1 MGAKSQV
8 QLAKTRAA
16 QAGFTLTEV
25 LLMVVISGISIVGL
39 FAILGQSASLF
50 LKQQGGADLLSVL
63 DRTKMS
69 LSTTEQCS
77 KLVNTG
83 QVVQIRGGGT
93 TPPYASLELNL
104 ANTLLKAGEV
114 IAADRSVIADIRLN
128 DVRTTTLPDSRR
140 IHSGFLEMVVE
151 RTLENQ
157 IRYRKTYPLGGIHLT
172 VNASNQA
179 EGCWTTG
186 SQSLAE
192 ACVGIGWVWNE
203 LDMTC
208 KPQLPNCGK
217 GEIPVFTSGRATGC
231 TPFRRHIASFCSPD
245 QALRVGSDEAGG
257 LDIKCAK
264 PN

>member
-8 QLAKTRAA
+8 QLTKIRSA
-16 QAGFTLTEV
+16 QSGFTLTEM
-25 LLMVVISGISIVGL
+25 LLMVVITGISIVGL
-39 FAILGQSASLF
+39 FAVLGQSASLF
-50 LKQQGGADLLSVL
+50 IKQQGGADLVSVL

-69 LSTTEQCS
+69 LSTPEQCS

-83 QVVQIRGGGT
+83 QIVHILGGGT
-93 TPPYASLELNL
+93 TAPYASLELNL

-114 IAADRSVIADIRLN
+114 IAADRSVITDIRLN

-140 IHSGFLEMVVE
+140 IHSGFLEMVIE

-157 IRYRKTYPLGGIHLT
+157 TKYRKTYPLGGVHLT
-172 VNASNQA
+172 VDASNQA

-192 ACVGIGWVWNE
+192 ACVGIGWIWNE

-217 GEIPVFTSGRATGC
+217 GEIPVFSAGRATGC
-231 TPFRRHIASFCSPD
+231 KAFRRHIASFCNPD
-245 QALRVGSDEAGG
+245 QALRVGGDESGG